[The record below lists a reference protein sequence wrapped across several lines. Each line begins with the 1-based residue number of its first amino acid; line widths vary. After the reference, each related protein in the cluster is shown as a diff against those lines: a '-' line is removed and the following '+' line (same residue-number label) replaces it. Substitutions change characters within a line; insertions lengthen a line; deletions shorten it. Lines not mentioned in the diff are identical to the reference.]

1 MFGIDN
7 MDVVNGVFVPVN
19 IRTRILHFTITT
31 VAGREIVIDNV
42 VAYKI
47 TKQQMLLQPRG
58 KRPIVINMHNI
69 MTYQVESEEC

>member
-7 MDVVNGVFVPVN
+7 MDVVNGVFVPIN

-58 KRPIVINMHNI
+58 QRPIVINMHSV
-69 MTYQVESEEC
+69 MSYQVEGEEC